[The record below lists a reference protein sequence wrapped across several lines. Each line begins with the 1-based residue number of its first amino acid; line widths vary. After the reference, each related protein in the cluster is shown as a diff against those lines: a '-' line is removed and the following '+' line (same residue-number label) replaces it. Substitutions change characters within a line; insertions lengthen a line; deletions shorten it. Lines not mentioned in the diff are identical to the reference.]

1 MKNRL
6 VEDWLKRAKND
17 IDTSKWIMEKP
28 IPITDTAAFHCQ
40 QCTEKSL
47 KAYLEFCNK
56 EINKTHNLSI
66 LLKDCA
72 DIEAIFLEYEIPVSE
87 LIFYA
92 VNIRYP
98 DDFYMP
104 TIEEVDEGIKT
115 ANSIYD
121 LVNNLI
127 DGTQL
132 L

>member
-1 MKNRL
+1 MKNKL
-6 VEDWLKRAKND
+6 VEYWLKRAKND

-28 IPITDTAAFHCQ
+28 VPITDTAAFHCQ

-47 KAYLEFCNK
+47 KAYLEFKNK
-56 EINKTHNLSI
+56 QISETHNLSV
-66 LLKDCA
+66 LLKDCSE
-72 DIEAIFLEYEIPVSE
+72 INSLFLEYDISVSE

-104 TIEEVDEGIKT
+104 TIEEVNEGIKT